1 MASRGF
7 GFLSCAHLLRGFG
20 LRAFQVR
27 VRRWLASDFEKTPLD
42 KVQPGRAC
50 DAQALVIPGPHRKLH
65 SSVKNKG
72 FCNFFLRRSLLRLRP
87 ALDDE
92 SLTLLSTK
100 LRDSDAA
107 GGDMTVMR
115 QPTLRI
121 AARIIFAVGCSLRS
135 VNSVRMEMRGGDKPA
150 NRPLARR
157 SARQMELIENRFGE
171 QRLAMKVR
179 SRLRVICAT
188 PFQKRPEFHRSQRFL
203 CCVCRS
209 LR

>member
-1 MASRGF
+1 MRPEYDVAAF
-7 GFLSCAHLLRGFG
+7 GFLSYAHLPRGFG

-42 KVQPGRAC
+42 KVQPGRAR
-50 DAQALVIPGPHRKLH
+50 DARALVIPGPHRKLH

-72 FCNFFLRRSLLRLRP
+72 FCNLFLRRSLLRLRP

-92 SLTLLSTK
+92 SLRFSGPNCATALLP
-100 LRDSDAA
+100 A
-107 GGDMTVMR
+107 
-115 QPTLRI
+115 TLR
-121 AARIIFAVGCSLRS
+121 RVD
-135 VNSVRMEMRGGDKPA
+135 SVRMEMREGKKPA
-150 NRPLARR
+150 NRLLAQR

-188 PFQKRPEFHRSQRFL
+188 PFQKRPDSHRSQRFL